1 MTNSHKFLV
10 HIKMLL
16 YGTFTSLLAT
26 ASGGTSVDEDKGKRV
41 VNDLGVDVD
50 KEEKEKEEEDWFTAD
65 EGVFDEQLGRWVVS
79 PAMLERIK
87 RREKEKADS
96 EVKSATK
103 LRLQFDLD
111 EVMYMAVP

>member
-41 VNDLGVDVD
+41 VDVD
-50 KEEKEKEEEDWFTAD
+50 KEEKEEEKEDWFTAD

-79 PAMLERIK
+79 PAMIERIK